1 MLVQEAKIVT
11 VVGFYGTIIEHHCQ
25 SSSNIADTSAHHA
38 QCGYLL
44 CKLQQDAESRPG
56 RGPRTLTPRNPR
68 SAFRRQIEDLVSL
81 NDFLIVSNGSKTC
94 EGWPRRPG
102 P

>member
-1 MLVQEAKIVT
+1 MEPLFHIIVKLSQTLLTRLPITVWISSVQTAAGCRIT
-11 VVGFYGTIIEHHCQ
+11 
-25 SSSNIADTSAHHA
+25 A
-38 QCGYLL
+38 
-44 CKLQQDAESRPG
+44 
-56 RGPRTLTPRNPR
+56 RTLTPRNPR